1 LEIRKFGLTKKSGKI
16 FRFENLFYRKGL
28 VGWMNKGSGGA
39 IKMIGSSTQNCR
51 RFRHGVTTPFSLRQ
65 LVFAVVVTVKV
76 VVVVVGL
83 II

>member
-51 RFRHGVTTPFSLRQ
+51 RFRHGGSPAPSSTRQ
-65 LVFAVVVTVKV
+65 VVSTVVVDVT
-76 VVVVVGL
+76 VVVVVGFT
-83 II
+83 I